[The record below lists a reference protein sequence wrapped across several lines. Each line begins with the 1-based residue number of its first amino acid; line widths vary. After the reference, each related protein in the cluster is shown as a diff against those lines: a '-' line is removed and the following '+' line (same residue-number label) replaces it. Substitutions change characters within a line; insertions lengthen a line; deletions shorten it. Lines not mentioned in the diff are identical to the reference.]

1 MFCRKCG
8 AQLKENAK
16 FCVKCGTPV
25 PTENAGASGPTSKGS
40 MIEKNFDAPIAK
52 EDTQEKKS
60 KKNGFLI
67 ILIVLL
73 LLLMVAAAAG
83 AYFFL
88 LSDDAKYNRAV
99 EKAEQCADEGK
110 YEQAIEYYLNAISL
124 REEEEDLYIA
134 LAEVYEDDDDKD
146 KAIRTLEKGLERTE
160 STDIEKK
167 LEKLKGEASADSVEA
182 AAASE
187 TAVAEAATEAAGQD
201 KEPYTG
207 VKQNVNIGVRQVDAG
222 NFPEITLYASI
233 TDDTGNSVEG
243 MELSDFTIQE
253 IVDGTTVDASIDDVH
268 RVISKDHINVN
279 LVMDASGSMSDY
291 SKMTQAKNAAKAFVN
306 RMKLAEGD
314 QVEVISFDDYVY
326 LEKEF
331 TNYQSALV
339 TAIDNIDLGGATALY
354 DGLYAGLYQTYY
366 ETGAKCVIGFTDG
379 MENASS
385 YTYQNVVDMSKNTG
399 IPVFII
405 GIGEEYDADELQRL
419 ANECSGRYYSAN
431 ANDLESVLEDI
442 YVSIYQEQQDYYV
455 VKYKTQNTQNIM
467 EFRDVVLQTS
477 ETSEFTGYY
486 KKSYVPEADIT
497 GAFSGSYM
505 DKDFM
510 IPDSDQRSVTEADLS
525 GMSLAELR
533 IARNEIF
540 ARHGRQFSD
549 SMLNQWFYSKVWY
562 LNIGVKY
569 SPTTFDSTNPN
580 PLSRLELDNANFILN
595 YEKNIMDTQDI
606 YPNAAT
612 TRLSDYD
619 LVLSKPVLKTALS
632 QMQGYQST
640 AILEENKR
648 LVQEAINKEDVQY

>member
-1 MFCRKCG
+1 MFCKKCG

-16 FCVKCGTPV
+16 FCVKCGTPI
-25 PTENAGASGPTSKGS
+25 PSENAGASVPSGS
-40 MIEKNFDAPIAK
+40 IIEKSFDVPIAK
-52 EDTQEKKS
+52 EETKEKKS
-60 KKNGFLI
+60 KKNVFI
-67 ILIVLL
+67 ILLIVL
-73 LLLMVAAAAG
+73 LLLMVAAAVG

-88 LSDDAKYNRAV
+88 FSNDAQYSRAIK
-99 EKAEQCADEGK
+99 KAEQYVNEGE
-110 YEQAIEYYLNAISL
+110 YEQAIGYYLNAISL
-124 REEEEDLYIA
+124 KEDEEDPYIA
-134 LAEVYEDDDDKD
+134 LAEVYEDDDDTD
-146 KAIRTLEKGLERTE
+146 NAIRILKKGLEKTE

-167 LEKLKGEASADSVEA
+167 LEKLKGEVSEDSTEEA
-182 AAASE
+182 AVAE
-187 TAVAEAATEAAGQD
+187 TVVEEAATEAASQD

-207 VKQNVNIGVRQVDAG
+207 VKKNVNIGVRQVDAS

-243 MELSDFTIQE
+243 MDMSDFTIQE
-253 IVDGTTVDASIDDVH
+253 IVDGVTVDASIDDVH

-306 RMKLAEGD
+306 QMKLADGD

-326 LEKEF
+326 LEQEF
-331 TNYQSALV
+331 TNYQSSLV
-339 TAIDNIDLGGATALY
+339 TAIDNINLGGSTALY
-354 DGLYAGLYQTYY
+354 DGLYAGLYQTHY

-385 YTYQNVVDMSKNTG
+385 YTYQDVVTMSKNTS

-442 YVSIYQEQQDYYV
+442 YLSIYQEQQDYYV
-455 VKYKTQNTQNIM
+455 LKYKTQNTQNIR
-467 EFRDVVLQTS
+467 EFRDVVLKTS

-486 KKSYVPEADIT
+486 KKEYVPEADIT

-510 IPDSDQRSVTEADLS
+510 IPDSDLRSVTEADLA

-562 LNIGVKY
+562 LNIGEKY
-569 SPTTFDSTNPN
+569 SPATFDSTNPN
-580 PLSRLELDNANFILN
+580 PLSKLELENANFILN
-595 YEKNIMDTQDI
+595 YEKNIMNTQDI

-619 LVLSKPVLKTALS
+619 LALSKLVLKTALS
-632 QMQGYQST
+632 QMQSYQST